1 MKTFSMICMT
11 AMCGVLTLSSCS
23 EEVMNQSVPEPV
35 EGQSQLGVTTR
46 GDVETLQSRLYVFN
60 DAGRCVLCLSPDDH
74 AQLVTTNLAAGTY
87 DLYGIGSDD
96 LSNFVLPTVDDATA
110 TTELVVA
117 EGKQMGDL
125 LMGHETITLADG
137 DRENIDLQLERKV
150 THVTSIT
157 IHEVPSDVEQVSVTV
172 SPMYQQILLNGTL
185 ADPSGTYTVNLT
197 DQGSGDWAA
206 EPDELI
212 LPSPTKPTI
221 TITFTKGASDQAY
234 TYAAAQPIK
243 ANTHVSLEGTFV
255 GLKGIVLT
263 ATMTRQSWDST
274 PNDLV
279 FDFDEYPVAGQ
290 TYQGYFVVTHDP
302 TNRTAT
308 LLNTAGISYTA
319 PASNAPADW
328 LAVIQPAM
336 SGLAKPALAAAGD
349 QWRLPTE
356 AECRVFAKNTDYVM
370 SFHPENGY
378 GTFYLYQ
385 DDSALKW
392 GGYRK
397 TGNEV
402 QFMSG
407 GTLQDGL
414 TLRPVID
421 ITY

>member
-60 DAGRCVLCLSPDDH
+60 DAGRCVLFLSPDDH
-74 AQLVTTNLAAGTY
+74 AQLVTTNLSAGTY

-150 THVTSIT
+150 SHVTSIT

-172 SPMYQQILLNGTL
+172 SPMYQKILLNGTL
-185 ADPSGTYTVNLT
+185 SDPTGTYTVNLT

-206 EPDELI
+206 EPDALI
-212 LPSPTKPTI
+212 LPSKNRPTI
-221 TITFTKGASDQAY
+221 TITFNKGETTKSY
-234 TYAAAQPIK
+234 SYAAVQSLK
-243 ANTHVSLEGTFV
+243 ANNNVSLEGTFV

-263 ATMTRQSWDST
+263 AIATPQSWEPDSR
-274 PNDLV
+274 DIS

-290 TYQGYFVVTHDP
+290 TYQGYFVVTNDP

-308 LLNTAGISYTA
+308 LLSLSSISFTA
-319 PASNAPADW
+319 PNSDDQADW
-328 LAVIQPAM
+328 LTAFNTAM
-336 SGLAKPALAAAGD
+336 NNLSKPAFAAADD

-356 AECRVFAKNTDYVM
+356 EEIKIFAKNTDYVM
-370 SFHPENGY
+370 SFDAASGY
-378 GTFYLYQ
+378 GSIYFYLTNNT
-385 DDSALKW
+385 LKW

-397 TGNEV
+397 SGNELLFQTNTNV
-402 QFMSG
+402 TSAMS
-407 GTLQDGL
+407 
-414 TLRPVID
+414 LRPVID

>member
-74 AQLVTTNLAAGTY
+74 AQLVTTNLSAGTY
-87 DLYGIGSDD
+87 NLYGIGSDD
-96 LSNFVLPTVDDATA
+96 LSNFVLPSVDDATA

-117 EGKQMGDL
+117 AGKQIGDL

-172 SPMYQQILLNGTL
+172 SPMYQKILLNGSL

-221 TITFTKGASDQAY
+221 TITFMKGASDQAY

-290 TYQGYFVVTHDP
+290 TYQESVSRLERCNVKF
-302 TNRTAT
+302 TASVYNAIC
-308 LLNTAGISYTA
+308 LSYLTIQFG
-319 PASNAPADW
+319 NKFTIGW
-328 LAVIQPAM
+328 LTQ
-336 SGLAKPALAAAGD
+336 
-349 QWRLPTE
+349 
-356 AECRVFAKNTDYVM
+356 
-370 SFHPENGY
+370 
-378 GTFYLYQ
+378 
-385 DDSALKW
+385 
-392 GGYRK
+392 
-397 TGNEV
+397 
-402 QFMSG
+402 
-407 GTLQDGL
+407 
-414 TLRPVID
+414 
-421 ITY
+421 